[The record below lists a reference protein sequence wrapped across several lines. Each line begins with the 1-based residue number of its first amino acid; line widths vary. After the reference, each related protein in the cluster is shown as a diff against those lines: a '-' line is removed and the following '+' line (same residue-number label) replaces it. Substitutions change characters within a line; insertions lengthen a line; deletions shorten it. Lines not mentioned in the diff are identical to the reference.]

1 MMSLKKQAMHV
12 TQEMCFIVD
21 EQEQSN
27 IESKRRKRKVLVP
40 NPHEF
45 KILFIFTSIP
55 LFLSY

>member
-1 MMSLKKQAMHV
+1 MHV

-40 NPHEF
+40 NPRELNIF
-45 KILFIFTSIP
+45 FIFTCIP
-55 LFLSY
+55 LFLSYK